1 MTSEDE
7 IETASPEE
15 GDDDDFIDDDIE
27 EASQPVSEEEESED
41 EIQEWTE
48 SEASEA
54 TPARPIAKGKA
65 PAKAVSSKPLATAQA
80 KRAQEQAARGRKS
93 TRDSKAVKEL
103 EQELGDLSLGDGDPE
118 DSTLII
124 PNMKA
129 RAAAISA
136 AGPGSVYVP
145 QKGEVDGA
153 RKKKR

>member
-1 MTSEDE
+1 MS
-7 IETASPEE
+7 
-15 GDDDDFIDDDIE
+15 IDDDVE
-27 EASQPVSEEEESED
+27 EVSQPDFDEESED

-54 TPARPIAKGKA
+54 TPARPNAKGKA
-65 PAKAVSSKPLATAQA
+65 AVKTAPSKPLTIAQE

-93 TRDSKAVKEL
+93 TRNSKAVKEL
-103 EQELGDLSLGDGDPE
+103 EQGLDHLSLGDGDPE

-136 AGPGSVYVP
+136 AGPGAVYVP

-153 RKKKR
+153 RKKKW